1 MTTTQGLSITLLS
14 ERRRECRLYRY
25 IRGNARR
32 LPVRMT
38 HPGFFRRV
46 NNLRIG
52 DNVKIILVQRRIMH
66 QNTKNKLQE
75 IPFLKLM
82 LILGVVVI
90 HSNIKSSVTPGY
102 SQEGVDIV
110 KFIVSLM
117 RICVPSFFIIS
128 GYLFFYRVN
137 KFTLNIYKEKLYR
150 RVKTLVIPYVLWD
163 IFCACLFLFKVYF
176 LHFNDLGIVE
186 NNIIQWGKFF
196 QGFIFIEQAQG
207 APYAFAFWFIRN
219 LIVFSI
225 LTPVVWLVARRWWSV
240 VLFFVIIFMFEIVT
254 FGIEWFILG
263 AACSLNHITL
273 QKLRNNKMLIALF
286 GAIYLLL
293 AGVREYCELS
303 DTANQLLFVVEIM
316 AAFCFLYSIS
326 LQITNKHNGKIL
338 HLLYSATFFIYAFH
352 QCFCSVNIK
361 FWISVFGCNSVLSSL
376 ASFLAS
382 FLTLVSVSLIGYGIL
397 RRIAPRFLAFI
408 TGGRS

>member
-14 ERRRECRLYRY
+14 ERHRECRLYRY

-32 LPVRMT
+32 LAVRRT

-137 KFTLNIYKEKLYR
+137 KFTLNIIQRE
-150 RVKTLVIPYVLWD
+150 TLS
-163 IFCACLFLFKVYF
+163 K
-176 LHFNDLGIVE
+176 G
-186 NNIIQWGKFF
+186 
-196 QGFIFIEQAQG
+196 
-207 APYAFAFWFIRN
+207 
-219 LIVFSI
+219 
-225 LTPVVWLVARRWWSV
+225 
-240 VLFFVIIFMFEIVT
+240 
-254 FGIEWFILG
+254 
-263 AACSLNHITL
+263 
-273 QKLRNNKMLIALF
+273 
-286 GAIYLLL
+286 
-293 AGVREYCELS
+293 
-303 DTANQLLFVVEIM
+303 
-316 AAFCFLYSIS
+316 
-326 LQITNKHNGKIL
+326 
-338 HLLYSATFFIYAFH
+338 
-352 QCFCSVNIK
+352 
-361 FWISVFGCNSVLSSL
+361 
-376 ASFLAS
+376 
-382 FLTLVSVSLIGYGIL
+382 
-397 RRIAPRFLAFI
+397 
-408 TGGRS
+408 

>member
-1 MTTTQGLSITLLS
+1 
-14 ERRRECRLYRY
+14 
-25 IRGNARR
+25 
-32 LPVRMT
+32 
-38 HPGFFRRV
+38 
-46 NNLRIG
+46 
-52 DNVKIILVQRRIMH
+52 
-66 QNTKNKLQE
+66 
-75 IPFLKLM
+75 M

-90 HSNIKSSVTPGY
+90 HSNIKSFVTPGY

-176 LHFNDLGIVE
+176 LHLNDLGIVE

-207 APYAFAFWFIRN
+207 FPYAFAFWFIRN

-225 LTPVVWLVARRWWSV
+225 LTPVV
-240 VLFFVIIFMFEIVT
+240 
-254 FGIEWFILG
+254 GIEWFILG
-263 AACSLNHITL
+263 AACSLNHIPL

-293 AGVREYCELS
+293 AGVREYCELP

-382 FLTLVSVSLIGYGIL
+382 FLTLVSVSLIVYGVL
-397 RRIAPRFLAFI
+397 RRIAPRFLAVI